1 LCIEGYIVFLLF
13 ILHEKLD
20 LKICNDISF
29 NKMVEFN
36 VDEKYFKPEKINNL
50 RRRQQFI
57 TFGCDANCK
66 NR

>member
-1 LCIEGYIVFLLF
+1 
-13 ILHEKLD
+13 
-20 LKICNDISF
+20 
-29 NKMVEFN
+29 MVEFN

-50 RRRQQFI
+50 RRRQFI